1 MLRSAGGNI
10 SISNNNQQ
18 QLATTASERGTE
30 RKTTDILA
38 EGAAEPDDGDL
49 AESPRIGFND
59 GIDKVRGPNG
69 HAENMGRVDPRL
81 AQDALDDAL
90 DAAGDI
96 WGRGRLARGEDSARG
111 RLAGRDIEDGGI
123 SVGPADVYAYAVH
136 PDVCRSEGQQQ
147 QQQQRQQTNDSSD
160 GGYQLTITLPNE
172 GEDTA
177 SLRPCLRLY
186 AKGAAGKGG
195 GVQRESPRSP
205 RGLHQ
210 QFIYQAGRA

>member
-1 MLRSAGGNI
+1 
-10 SISNNNQQ
+10 
-18 QLATTASERGTE
+18 
-30 RKTTDILA
+30 
-38 EGAAEPDDGDL
+38 
-49 AESPRIGFND
+49 
-59 GIDKVRGPNG
+59 
-69 HAENMGRVDPRL
+69 MGRVDARL

-147 QQQQRQQTNDSSD
+147 QRQQTNDSSD
-160 GGYQLTITLPNE
+160 GGYQLTITLPSN

-195 GVQRESPRSP
+195 ESRESTRSP